1 VAIERAN
8 RGDVSVDAVLAAL
21 RRAAEDDG
29 IEDVD
34 AVVAEFATFV
44 RAQAPHLA
52 SQRLQHR
59 PQGARWRTAAATV
72 TIAAATVGALATG
85 VVSNP
90 FLGTTSIEASAASD
104 VSDASEASDASD
116 ASTAGVRVDM
126 SDTAPLTGGAASTN
140 TPAADGVGV
149 ETIVDQPPVELA
161 FSASMTFTD
170 PDALAI
176 AEQQVAGPV
185 PTVPTVPT
193 DTTPT
198 TSNTPTT
205 PTPTTPTPTTMLPTS
220 PVAGHEQ
227 PYADTPIDTPI
238 GLANTEPAP
247 LEAPIEP
254 LLDPEGS

>member
-52 SQRLQHR
+52 SQRLQRR
-59 PQGARWRTAAATV
+59 PRGARWRTAAATV
-72 TIAAATVGALATG
+72 TIAAATVGAFTTG

-140 TPAADGVGV
+140 TPAADGVGA
-149 ETIVDQPPVELA
+149 ETIVDEPPVELA

-170 PDALAI
+170 PDALAL

-185 PTVPTVPT
+185 PT
-193 DTTPT
+193 DTST
-198 TSNTPTT
+198 TTT
-205 PTPTTPTPTTMLPTS
+205 ATTATSTTTTTTALPTP
-220 PVAGHEQ
+220 PVAEHEQ
-227 PYADTPIDTPI
+227 PHADSPIGTPI

-247 LEAPIEP
+247 LETPIEP

>member
-1 VAIERAN
+1 MAIERAN

-52 SQRLQHR
+52 SQRLQRR
-59 PQGARWRTAAATV
+59 PRGARWRTAAATV
-72 TIAAATVGALATG
+72 TIAAATVGAFTTG

-90 FLGTTSIEASAASD
+90 FGTTSIEASAVSD
-104 VSDASEASDASD
+104 VSDAFDVSD
-116 ASTAGVRVDM
+116 ASTAGVGVDM
-126 SDTAPLTGGAASTN
+126 SDTAPMPGGAASTN
-140 TPAADGVGV
+140 TPAADGVGA
-149 ETIVDQPPVELA
+149 ETIVDEPPVELA

-170 PDALAI
+170 PDALAL

-185 PTVPTVPT
+185 PT
-193 DTTPT
+193 DTST
-198 TSNTPTT
+198 TTT
-205 PTPTTPTPTTMLPTS
+205 TTTALPTP
-220 PVAGHEQ
+220 PVAEHEQ
-227 PYADTPIDTPI
+227 PHADSPIGTPI

-247 LEAPIEP
+247 LETPIEP

>member
-1 VAIERAN
+1 MAIERAN

-52 SQRLQHR
+52 SQRLQRR
-59 PQGARWRTAAATV
+59 PRGARWRTAAATV
-72 TIAAATVGALATG
+72 TIAAATVGAFTTG

-90 FLGTTSIEASAASD
+90 FVGTTSFEASAD
-104 VSDASEASDASD
+104 ASDASD
-116 ASTAGVRVDM
+116 APDASTAGVGVDM
-126 SDTAPLTGGAASTN
+126 SDTAPMTGGAASTN
-140 TPAADGVGV
+140 TPAADGVGA
-149 ETIVDQPPVELA
+149 ETIVDEPPVELA

-185 PTVPTVPT
+185 PT
-193 DTTPT
+193 DTST
-198 TSNTPTT
+198 TTT
-205 PTPTTPTPTTMLPTS
+205 TTTATSTTTTTTALPTP
-220 PVAGHEQ
+220 PVAEHEQ
-227 PYADTPIDTPI
+227 PHADSPIGTPIDNPV

-247 LEAPIEP
+247 LETPIEP

>member
-1 VAIERAN
+1 MAIERAN

-52 SQRLQHR
+52 SQRLQRR
-59 PQGARWRTAAATV
+59 PRGARWRTAAATV
-72 TIAAATVGALATG
+72 TIAAATVGAFTTG

-90 FLGTTSIEASAASD
+90 FLGTTSIEASAVSD
-104 VSDASEASDASD
+104 VSDAFDVSD
-116 ASTAGVRVDM
+116 ASTAGVGVDM
-126 SDTAPLTGGAASTN
+126 SDTAPMTGGAASTN
-140 TPAADGVGV
+140 TPAADGVGA
-149 ETIVDQPPVELA
+149 ETIVDEPPVELA

-170 PDALAI
+170 PDALAL

-185 PTVPTVPT
+185 PT
-193 DTTPT
+193 DTST
-198 TSNTPTT
+198 TTT
-205 PTPTTPTPTTMLPTS
+205 TTTATSTTTTTTALPTP
-220 PVAGHEQ
+220 PVAEHEQ
-227 PYADTPIDTPI
+227 PHADSPIGTPI

-247 LEAPIEP
+247 LETPIEP

>member
-52 SQRLQHR
+52 SQRLQRR
-59 PQGARWRTAAATV
+59 PRGARWRTAAATV
-72 TIAAATVGALATG
+72 TIAAATVGAFTTG

-90 FLGTTSIEASAASD
+90 FGTTSIEASAVSD
-104 VSDASEASDASD
+104 VSDAFDVSD
-116 ASTAGVRVDM
+116 ASTAGVGVDM
-126 SDTAPLTGGAASTN
+126 SDTAPMTGGAASTN
-140 TPAADGVGV
+140 TPAADGVGA
-149 ETIVDQPPVELA
+149 ETIVDEPPVELA

-170 PDALAI
+170 PDALAL

-185 PTVPTVPT
+185 PT
-193 DTTPT
+193 DTST
-198 TSNTPTT
+198 TTT
-205 PTPTTPTPTTMLPTS
+205 TTALPTP
-220 PVAGHEQ
+220 PVAEHEQ
-227 PYADTPIDTPI
+227 PHADSPIGTPI

-247 LEAPIEP
+247 LETPIEP

>member
-104 VSDASEASDASD
+104 VSDVSAVSD
-116 ASTAGVRVDM
+116 ASTAGVGVDM
-126 SDTAPLTGGAASTN
+126 SDTAPMTGGAASTN
-140 TPAADGVGV
+140 TPAADGVGA
-149 ETIVDQPPVELA
+149 ETIVDEPPVELA

-170 PDALAI
+170 PDALAL

-185 PTVPTVPT
+185 PT
-193 DTTPT
+193 DTST
-198 TSNTPTT
+198 TTT
-205 PTPTTPTPTTMLPTS
+205 TTTATSTTTTTTALPTP
-220 PVAGHEQ
+220 PVAEHEQ
-227 PYADTPIDTPI
+227 PHADSPIGTPI

-247 LEAPIEP
+247 LETPIEP